1 MGNCQAIDNA
11 TLLIQHPN
19 GRVDK
24 LYWPVPANEIM
35 KMNPGHYVALLLTT
49 TTLCPP
55 TNPSTATA
63 TATTTANRNNS
74 VGKNTGNIPV
84 RITRIKLLKPT
95 DTLVLGHV
103 YRLITTQEVMKGLW
117 AKKYAKKQQQQL
129 DSGEKQDKSTHEKFS
144 TSQSKNGQRRSE
156 MDNSKQVKQE
166 KHRSS
171 TGAKPRTW
179 HPKLHSISE
188 ATS

>member
-11 TLLIQHPN
+11 TLLIQRPS

-24 LYWPVPANEIM
+24 LYWPVTANEIM

-55 TNPSTATA
+55 TNPSS
-63 TATTTANRNNS
+63 TTAKKNNS
-74 VGKNTGNIPV
+74 VTNTGTNIPV

-117 AKKYAKKQQQQL
+117 AKKYSKMKQQQL
-129 DSGEKQDKSTHEKFS
+129 ESGEKTEISANS
-144 TSQSKNGQRRSE
+144 YSKNGLIRRSE
-156 MDNSKQVKQE
+156 TDNSKQVKQE

-171 TGAKPRTW
+171 TGAKPRIW

>member
-11 TLLIQHPN
+11 TLLIQHPS

-24 LYWPVPANEIM
+24 LYWPVTANEIM

-55 TNPSTATA
+55 TNPSSATA
-63 TATTTANRNNS
+63 STAKKINSATT
-74 VGKNTGNIPV
+74 NTGGTNNNMPV

-117 AKKYAKKQQQQL
+117 AKKYSKMKQQQL
-129 DSGEKQDKSTHEKFS
+129 ESGDKSSEKS
-144 TSQSKNGQRRSE
+144 TNSHSKSGVVRRS
-156 MDNSKQVKQE
+156 DLDDSKQVKQE

-188 ATS
+188 AAS

>member
-11 TLLIQHPN
+11 TLLIQHPS

-24 LYWPVPANEIM
+24 LYWPVTANEIM

-49 TTLCPP
+49 TTLCTP
-55 TNPSTATA
+55 TNP
-63 TATTTANRNNS
+63 ATTTTAISTVTPTARKDTNTTATNTAT
-74 VGKNTGNIPV
+74 TGNIPV

-117 AKKYAKKQQQQL
+117 AKKYSKMKQQQL
-129 DSGEKQDKSTHEKFS
+129 ESGEKTEKSTNSH
-144 TSQSKNGQRRSE
+144 GLVRRSE
-156 MDNSKQVKQE
+156 LDYSKQVKQE

-188 ATS
+188 ATN